1 MWQQGECIEGRHGIP
16 CRLPFNSMAN
26 SMAPGMP
33 PPGNMGP
40 ISDQHDPHQHPYMP
54 HAPPPGLQSYGIA
67 SEMGLGGTFPPN
79 GPMPNGVMRPQH
91 NDTGD
96 DVSQQNFA
104 GTVRPHDTA
113 LPEELPRKRNR
124 Q

>member
-1 MWQQGECIEGRHGIP
+1 
-16 CRLPFNSMAN
+16 MAN

-40 ISDQHDPHQHPYMP
+40 MSDPTQHPYNP

-67 SEMGLGGTFPPN
+67 SEMGLGGSFPPN
-79 GPMPNGVMRPQH
+79 GSPMSNGVMRLQP
-91 NDTGD
+91 TGTAD
-96 DVSQQNFA
+96 DLSQQNFA
-104 GTVRPHDTA
+104 GNVRPHDTT

>member
-1 MWQQGECIEGRHGIP
+1 
-16 CRLPFNSMAN
+16 MAN

-40 ISDQHDPHQHPYMP
+40 ISDRQGPHQYPYAP
-54 HAPPPGLQSYGIA
+54 QAPPSGLHSYGIA
-67 SEMGLGGTFPPN
+67 SEMGLGTPFPPN
-79 GPMPNGVMRPQH
+79 GQMPNGVIRSQH
-91 NDTGD
+91 NGTGD
-96 DVSQQNFA
+96 DLNQQTFA
-104 GTVRPHDTA
+104 GTVRPHDTT

>member
-1 MWQQGECIEGRHGIP
+1 MCCTAAVQGAAWQ
-16 CRLPFNSMAN
+16 CRLPYNNMAN

-40 ISDQHDPHQHPYMP
+40 MPDRRDPHQHPFNP
-54 HAPPPGLQSYGIA
+54 HAPSPGLQSYGIA
-67 SEMGLGGTFPPN
+67 SEMGLGASFPPN
-79 GPMPNGVMRPQH
+79 GPNGVMRHPLG
-91 NDTGD
+91 NGVGD
-96 DVSQQNFA
+96 DLNQQNFA
-104 GTVRPHDTA
+104 GTVRPHDTT